1 MRRLAVVVAVTAVL
15 ALSGCSAS
23 EARTT
28 AAACESVT
36 SSWDE
41 FTDVSTTAG
50 RDDAEMLAARDQM
63 LASWASTID
72 DGSHWTKDAVSTARE
87 AFEKA
92 VSDTTDA
99 GDSGEYYGT
108 AVRELERFVAQCQA
122 DGHLPTSY
130 ALR

>member
-1 MRRLAVVVAVTAVL
+1 MRTLAAVVAVTAVL
-15 ALSGCSAS
+15 ALSGCSA

-28 AAACESVT
+28 AAGCESVT

-50 RDDAEMLAARDQM
+50 RDDGDMLAARDQM
-63 LASWASTID
+63 LASWASVID
-72 DGSHWTKDAVSTARE
+72 DSSEWTQDAVDTARD

-92 VSDTTDA
+92 VSDTTGA
-99 GDSGEYYGT
+99 ADSGEYYGT
-108 AVRELERFVAQCQA
+108 AVRELERFVAQCQT